1 MHEELYADGISEITM
16 TGNVVRIDF
25 VSLSPTERDANNKP
39 KAVFRQRI
47 VMPADGFANSAE
59 LMKNVLRGLIESGA
73 VKIQQASASAS
84 DKKCRRKRS
93 SATSVIGLRREGP
106 PGCPSGPDI
115 RSARLLQRRA
125 SI

>member
-47 VMPADGFANSAE
+47 VMSVDGFANSAE
-59 LMKNVLRGLIESGA
+59 LMKKALHGLIESGA
-73 VKIQQASASAS
+73 VKMQQASASAS
-84 DKKCRRKRS
+84 DKK
-93 SATSVIGLRREGP
+93 SVGEKEVQ
-106 PGCPSGPDI
+106 
-115 RSARLLQRRA
+115 RLQ
-125 SI
+125 

>member
-1 MHEELYADGISEITM
+1 MHEEVYADGISEITL

-47 VMPADGFANSAE
+47 VMPAEGFANSAE

-84 DKKCRRKRS
+84 DKKK
-93 SATSVIGLRREGP
+93 VGEKEVQ
-106 PGCPSGPDI
+106 
-115 RSARLLQRRA
+115 RLQ
-125 SI
+125 

>member
-1 MHEELYADGISEITM
+1 M

-84 DKKCRRKRS
+84 DKK
-93 SATSVIGLRREGP
+93 SVGEKEVQ
-106 PGCPSGPDI
+106 
-115 RSARLLQRRA
+115 RLQ
-125 SI
+125 